1 MFGTREKE
9 APMDSYSKPSLV
21 NLIGEGTT
29 IRGAIDAEGDLRIS
43 GNVIGNIRC
52 KGKVIVA
59 KGGKIDGD
67 MHAEEA
73 DIAGNVSGQLNLS
86 KKLSLRAGCEVEGD
100 IFTKSLNIEDGAV
113 FEGRCI
119 MREATAKVNPIV
131 SKNTESQ
138 AGNAG

>member
-1 MFGTREKE
+1 MFGNREKE
-9 APMDSYSKPSLV
+9 TPMESYSKPSLV

-29 IRGAIDAEGDLRIS
+29 IRGAIDADGDLRIA

-59 KGGKIDGD
+59 KGGKIEGD

-73 DIAGNVSGQLNLS
+73 DIAGNVSGQLHLS
-86 KKLSLRAGCEVEGD
+86 KKLSLRIGCEVEGD

-113 FEGRCI
+113 FEGRCV
-119 MREATAKVNPIV
+119 MREATAKVNPIAA
-131 SKNTESQ
+131 KNTESK

>member
-1 MFGTREKE
+1 MFGNREKE
-9 APMDSYSKPSLV
+9 TPMESYSKPSLV

-29 IRGAIDAEGDLRIS
+29 IRGAIDADGDLRIA

-59 KGGKIDGD
+59 KGGKVEGD

-73 DIAGNVSGQLNLS
+73 DVAGNVSGQLNLS
-86 KKLSLRAGCEVEGD
+86 KKLSLRIGCEVEGD

-113 FEGRCI
+113 FEGRCV

-131 SKNTESQ
+131 SKNTESK

>member
-1 MFGTREKE
+1 MFGNREKE
-9 APMDSYSKPSLV
+9 TPMESYSKPSLV

-29 IRGAIDAEGDLRIS
+29 IRGAIDADCDLRIA

-59 KGGKIDGD
+59 KGGKIEGD

-73 DIAGNVSGQLNLS
+73 DIAGNVSGQLHLS
-86 KKLSLRAGCEVEGD
+86 KKLSLRIGCEVEGD

-113 FEGRCI
+113 FEGRCV
-119 MREATAKVNPIV
+119 MREATAKVNPIAA
-131 SKNTESQ
+131 KNTESK

>member
-1 MFGTREKE
+1 MFGSRDKE
-9 APMDSYSKPSLV
+9 VPTESHTKPSLV

-29 IRGAIDAEGDLRIS
+29 IRGTFDADGDLRIA
-43 GNVIGNIRC
+43 GIVIGNIRC

-59 KGGKIDGD
+59 KSGKIEGD

-73 DIAGNVSGQLNLS
+73 DVAGNVSGQLNLS
-86 KKLSLRAGCEVEGD
+86 RKLSLRSGCEVEGD

-113 FEGRCI
+113 FEGRCV
-119 MREATAKVNPIV
+119 MRETTAKVNPIAA
-131 SKNTESQ
+131 KNSELN